1 MVLLPGCNCC
11 IPCPR
16 PCPSIRYIAI
26 RFQVAAVSGNPIYSS
41 LPLTVDTANLTG
53 VAGTRSWT
61 PPGILS
67 TASSSAVDETLVVD
81 LFQEPGF
88 SVIGTYGKITVT
100 PTSDF
105 FSPCGVY
112 YEFSHSISL
121 GSWPRFEADAASNN
135 YKFPAPRTESVSVRN
150 QKFPLGVWD
159 TAEFEWKEEYRW
171 SSGGTLEPEKIR
183 TIARRPATFQECSS
197 PDSWNTA
204 SDVTTGTPDVLTGT
218 YPSVGGSYFRPE
230 PNTNL
235 TNVVPYWDPGS
246 AGFPNFGRPEFYQ
259 ETFVSPLLWRR
270 LLPDPVVTITVS

>member
-16 PCPSIRYIAI
+16 PCPSIRYVAI
-26 RFQVAAVSGNPIYSS
+26 RFQVAAASGNPIYSS
-41 LPLTVDTANLTG
+41 LPLTVDTKNLTG
-53 VAGTRSWT
+53 VPGTRSWT

-88 SVIGTYGKITVT
+88 SVVGTYGKITVS

-105 FSPCGVY
+105 FPCVVS
-112 YEFSHSISL
+112 YEFSHSMAL
-121 GSWPRFEADAASNN
+121 GSWPRFEANAASNN
-135 YKFPAPRTESVSVRN
+135 YRFPGPRTESVSVRN

-159 TAEFEWKEEYRW
+159 TTEFEWKEEYRW
-171 SSGGTLEPEKIR
+171 TSGGTFEPEKIR

-204 SDVTTGTPDVLTGT
+204 SDVTTGTPDALTGT

-246 AGFPNFGRPEFYQ
+246 VGFPNFGRPEFYQ
-259 ETFVSPLLWRR
+259 ETFASPLLWRR